1 MCYHCERSINEW
13 YRPGG
18 LFPLSHSRYVGHW
31 VVFRFRTHRIRNVS
45 SHRALHLVS
54 SSPGGDKNEEGQ
66 TFNGQGDD
74 SFQDKT
80 EGEPAAVAAALK
92 SNIKLS
98 GPPGRPRQTLMLGLN
113 WRGEGFS
120 TFMASYWLHR
130 LKRAS
135 DWLLLMLCGANRESC
150 NRKLKHQQRLTYLA
164 KTAA

>member
-1 MCYHCERSINEW
+1 MNDIVREASFLW
-13 YRPGG
+13 
-18 LFPLSHSRYVGHW
+18 W
-31 VVFRFRTHRIRNVS
+31 VTLAMWATGSCLDFRHRIRNVS

-54 SSPGGDKNEEGQ
+54 FSPGGDKNEEVQ
-66 TFNGQGDD
+66 TLNVMTV
-74 SFQDKT
+74 SRIT
-80 EGEPAAVAAALK
+80 EGDPAAGAAALK

-98 GPPGRPRQTLMLGLN
+98 GPRGRPRQTLMLGLN

-120 TFMASYWLHR
+120 SFMASYWLHR
-130 LKRAS
+130 LIRAS